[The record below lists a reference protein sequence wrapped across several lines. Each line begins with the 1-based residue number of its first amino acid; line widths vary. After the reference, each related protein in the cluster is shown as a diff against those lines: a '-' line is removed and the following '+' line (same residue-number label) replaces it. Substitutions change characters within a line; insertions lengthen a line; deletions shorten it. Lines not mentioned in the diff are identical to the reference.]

1 MSGGSMLEKTY
12 NQVVSFVHATNAD
25 ELERVIGLLPNVVR
39 AGLAEEVKKFGD
51 AHRYD
56 AHAKRAYYLV
66 RQGPGAAVWSWH
78 HVYRPHEAGQ
88 LIFDVVSL
96 PASLNEQ
103 YANECYARA
112 TGRTV
117 DKPWAIPSADEAAD

>member
-1 MSGGSMLEKTY
+1 MLEKTY
-12 NQVVSFVHATNAD
+12 NQVVSLVQATNAD
-25 ELERVIGLLPNVVR
+25 ELEQVIGLLPNVVR

-56 AHAKRAYYLV
+56 ADAKRAYYLM
-66 RQGPGAAVWSWH
+66 RQGPGGSVWSWH

-103 YANECYARA
+103 RANECYARA

-117 DKPWAIPSADEAAD
+117 DMPWAIASAEEAAD

>member
-1 MSGGSMLEKTY
+1 MLEKTY

-25 ELERVIGLLPNVVR
+25 EFEQVLGLLPNVVT
-39 AGLAEEVKKFGD
+39 AGLAEEVKTFGD

-56 AHAKRAYYLV
+56 AFAKRAYYFV
-66 RQGPGAAVWSWH
+66 RQGPGVAVWSWH

-96 PASLNEQ
+96 PASLNEKL
-103 YANECYARA
+103 ANECYARA

-117 DKPWAIPSADEAAD
+117 DKPWAVSSHDEAAD